1 MSVTEQEVKGH
12 IAEMRE
18 SLQTIR
24 SSLRTGTV
32 VRLLGLVVGLVIVAF
47 YVLSF
52 WNLGKNLLQSGELQA
67 EVKKRVEQVPVQR
80 IISTALEQAGP
91 AYLQEAQNLLSDLEL
106 EQVAVEQLQLAMAEL
121 HPVLMAELE
130 RVRPKLV
137 SALKTRTEGALTRF
151 ESEMRAL
158 LEERLE
164 NMIRDNQNLIAE
176 GTDLT
181 EEEVQDIL
189 INVIEANQEALM
201 AVVQRRW
208 ERNEAVVHDI
218 GELVLEFPE
227 LPEMT
232 EEELLAETRDVLVAL
247 LKHKLPDYEFEPE
260 LEIAAPEEADL
271 SLEDLRAMPE
281 EALEGYLQQ
290 LPPQARQGIRK
301 ALEEE

>member
-1 MSVTEQEVKGH
+1 
-12 IAEMRE
+12 
-18 SLQTIR
+18 
-24 SSLRTGTV
+24 
-32 VRLLGLVVGLVIVAF
+32 
-47 YVLSF
+47 
-52 WNLGKNLLQSGELQA
+52 
-67 EVKKRVEQVPVQR
+67 
-80 IISTALEQAGP
+80 
-91 AYLQEAQNLLSDLEL
+91 
-106 EQVAVEQLQLAMAEL
+106 
-121 HPVLMAELE
+121 MAELE

-181 EEEVQDIL
+181 AEEVQDIL